1 MMWEKLKSLALINIQ
16 KSQCSIFV
24 NLEKIGSAAEDQ
36 IAKTNI
42 QKLKFESN
50 DELGKV
56 MS

>member
-36 IAKTNI
+36 IA
-42 QKLKFESN
+42 
-50 DELGKV
+50 
-56 MS
+56 